1 MPTRD
6 RPAGAS
12 LLVQCLIIS
21 LFAGLLLLDIW
32 IFLIRGHGSL
42 QAKLELLLE
51 ILALYTFMFGFL
63 AQTGI
68 LDHFEDLIRD
78 MTSPNLYEFLRAN
91 LVFLT
96 ILFSTLAVAL
106 DPKKARYGPSYPLE
120 LLLLLVVG
128 SLVFVYAVFH
138 ILVIVPIVYLPYVMV
153 SIPLRNIQASEGD
166 IVIQYGKGTVNI
178 KDVVSSNEV
187 SVRNLLIAVPAM
199 VLALVV
205 RVGFAVGW
213 GG

>member
-1 MPTRD
+1 MSTQD
-6 RPAGAS
+6 RPAGPA

-21 LFAGLLLLDIW
+21 LFAGLLILGIW
-32 IFLIRGHGSL
+32 IFLIHGHGPL
-42 QAKLELLLE
+42 QAKVELLLE
-51 ILALYTFMFGFL
+51 ILAFYTFTFGFL
-63 AQTGI
+63 TQTGI

-106 DPKKARYGPSYPLE
+106 DPKKTRYGPSYPLE

-128 SLVFVYAVFH
+128 SLVIVYTIFH
-138 ILVIVPIVYLPYVMV
+138 IVVIVPMVYLPYAMV
-153 SIPLRNIQASEGD
+153 FVPLRNIQASAGD
-166 IVIQYGKGTVNI
+166 IVIQYGRRDVNI

-205 RVGFAVGW
+205 R